1 MTEKVK
7 TLYRG
12 QEKKVLDEAPIVQ
25 LIIFKLGEEEYGVNI
40 DQVRDI
46 VRTGFITPIPDSPDF
61 IRGVTNVRG
70 EIAVVID
77 PKERFFLSIEKENG
91 ERHIVMT
98 VQEKNLLGLIV
109 DEVTEVMRIPETE
122 IKPTPDLVTRID
134 KTYVSGMVTT
144 DNRLITLLDL
154 NKVLLQEELAK
165 LAKLAGRAG
174 QSKEKKSG
182 IKEDYPGAS
191 AAHAKRIQEDTVPKE
206 VKETTQNP
214 EVEVNQ

>member
-1 MTEKVK
+1 MAEKEK
-7 TLYRG
+7 APYRG
-12 QEKKVLDEAPIVQ
+12 QENTVLDEAPIVQ
-25 LIIFKLGEEEYGVNI
+25 LIIFKLGKEEYGVNI

-46 VRTGFITPIPDSPDF
+46 VRTGVITPIPDSPDF

-77 PKERFFLSIEKENG
+77 PRERFFLSTKKVNG

-122 IKPTPDLVTRID
+122 ISPTPDLVTRIE

-154 NKVLLQEELAK
+154 NKVLLQEDLAK
-165 LAKLAGRAG
+165 LAKLARREVQG
-174 QSKEKKSG
+174 EEEESG
-182 IKEDYPGAS
+182 ATEENPVMQ
-191 AAHAKRIQEDTVPKE
+191 AAHAKRIQEDVVPKE
-206 VKETTQNP
+206 IKETTQNP
-214 EVEVNQ
+214 AVEVNQ